1 LKEAFPEG
9 SDKIYRGAAVRS
21 DQGLTSTAKSR
32 DFEGEPQFFSEDR
45 SQAEQYA
52 KSSAGGRETVGAD
65 YADRSSGVYEMAY
78 PPNTPRID
86 LDTRGSGFSN
96 IELFSEKTVPE
107 LESQASEL
115 KEVLKTAKN
124 PAVRSNA
131 AYNLDYIQEA
141 LKYIKENPTP
151 RKVSSDAEVKEFIKR
166 YRDWV
171 DKSGEAAIPGGMLTD
186 DIAMFMEDN
195 PDLYDRIVM
204 RGLDDESIGDVNIIN
219 AGKAPF
225 PKSLK
230 GNVGTFDLNDPNV
243 FKAMLPIV
251 GAAAAVRASRGKVEE
266 NSMFAGGKIKVKKK
280 AQQGMRVL
288 TGDPK
293 KVKALDAQGNV
304 IYVDDPEMGHDVP
317 QDSLDVDMLKRG
329 ISMAESLGGVLMM
342 NPESSATGLY
352 GQLWNE
358 VKDMPQLK
366 GYDRDRFAKDLEKQ
380 EEIFNLRLDEGISGP
395 SLRRNA
401 LELTEEYA
409 PQLGEDWGYSLNDV
423 AALTNYIG
431 RQGTREYFASIR
443 DGEKYEVPGTN
454 LHPEEYLDKFRR
466 GSIAQID

>member
-1 LKEAFPEG
+1 M
-9 SDKIYRGAAVRS
+9 I
-21 DQGLTSTAKSR
+21 
-32 DFEGEPQFFSEDR
+32 
-45 SQAEQYA
+45 
-52 KSSAGGRETVGAD
+52 
-65 YADRSSGVYEMAY
+65 
-78 PPNTPRID
+78 
-86 LDTRGSGFSN
+86 
-96 IELFSEKTVPE
+96 
-107 LESQASEL
+107 
-115 KEVLKTAKN
+115 
-124 PAVRSNA
+124 
-131 AYNLDYIQEA
+131 
-141 LKYIKENPTP
+141 
-151 RKVSSDAEVKEFIKR
+151 
-166 YRDWV
+166 
-171 DKSGEAAIPGGMLTD
+171 
-186 DIAMFMEDN
+186 
-195 PDLYDRIVM
+195 
-204 RGLDDESIGDVNIIN
+204 
-219 AGKAPF
+219 
-225 PKSLK
+225 
-230 GNVGTFDLNDPNV
+230 
-243 FKAMLPIV
+243 
-251 GAAAAVRASRGKVEE
+251 
-266 NSMFAGGKIKVKKK
+266 VKKNRF

-366 GYDRDRFAKDLEKQ
+366 GYDRERFAKDLEKQ

>member
-1 LKEAFPEG
+1 MILK
-9 SDKIYRGAAVRS
+9 
-21 DQGLTSTAKSR
+21 
-32 DFEGEPQFFSEDR
+32 
-45 SQAEQYA
+45 
-52 KSSAGGRETVGAD
+52 
-65 YADRSSGVYEMAY
+65 
-78 PPNTPRID
+78 
-86 LDTRGSGFSN
+86 
-96 IELFSEKTVPE
+96 KT
-107 LESQASEL
+107 
-115 KEVLKTAKN
+115 
-124 PAVRSNA
+124 
-131 AYNLDYIQEA
+131 
-141 LKYIKENPTP
+141 
-151 RKVSSDAEVKEFIKR
+151 
-166 YRDWV
+166 
-171 DKSGEAAIPGGMLTD
+171 
-186 DIAMFMEDN
+186 
-195 PDLYDRIVM
+195 
-204 RGLDDESIGDVNIIN
+204 
-219 AGKAPF
+219 
-225 PKSLK
+225 
-230 GNVGTFDLNDPNV
+230 
-243 FKAMLPIV
+243 
-251 GAAAAVRASRGKVEE
+251 
-266 NSMFAGGKIKVKKK
+266 

-366 GYDRDRFAKDLEKQ
+366 GYDRERFAKDLEKQ

-431 RQGTREYFASIR
+431 RQGTRRYFASIR

>member
-1 LKEAFPEG
+1 MILK
-9 SDKIYRGAAVRS
+9 
-21 DQGLTSTAKSR
+21 
-32 DFEGEPQFFSEDR
+32 
-45 SQAEQYA
+45 
-52 KSSAGGRETVGAD
+52 
-65 YADRSSGVYEMAY
+65 
-78 PPNTPRID
+78 
-86 LDTRGSGFSN
+86 
-96 IELFSEKTVPE
+96 
-107 LESQASEL
+107 
-115 KEVLKTAKN
+115 
-124 PAVRSNA
+124 
-131 AYNLDYIQEA
+131 
-141 LKYIKENPTP
+141 
-151 RKVSSDAEVKEFIKR
+151 
-166 YRDWV
+166 
-171 DKSGEAAIPGGMLTD
+171 
-186 DIAMFMEDN
+186 
-195 PDLYDRIVM
+195 
-204 RGLDDESIGDVNIIN
+204 
-219 AGKAPF
+219 
-225 PKSLK
+225 
-230 GNVGTFDLNDPNV
+230 
-243 FKAMLPIV
+243 
-251 GAAAAVRASRGKVEE
+251 RA
-266 NSMFAGGKIKVKKK
+266 

-317 QDSLDVDMLKRG
+317 QDDLDVDLLKRG

-358 VKDMPQLK
+358 VKGMPQLR
-366 GYDRDRFAKDLEKQ
+366 GYDRERFAKDLEKQ
-380 EEIFNLRLDEGISGP
+380 EEIFNLRLNEGINGP

-431 RQGTREYFASIR
+431 RQGTRNYFASIR

>member
-1 LKEAFPEG
+1 MILK
-9 SDKIYRGAAVRS
+9 R
-21 DQGLTSTAKSR
+21 T
-32 DFEGEPQFFSEDR
+32 
-45 SQAEQYA
+45 
-52 KSSAGGRETVGAD
+52 
-65 YADRSSGVYEMAY
+65 
-78 PPNTPRID
+78 
-86 LDTRGSGFSN
+86 
-96 IELFSEKTVPE
+96 
-107 LESQASEL
+107 
-115 KEVLKTAKN
+115 
-124 PAVRSNA
+124 
-131 AYNLDYIQEA
+131 
-141 LKYIKENPTP
+141 
-151 RKVSSDAEVKEFIKR
+151 
-166 YRDWV
+166 
-171 DKSGEAAIPGGMLTD
+171 
-186 DIAMFMEDN
+186 
-195 PDLYDRIVM
+195 
-204 RGLDDESIGDVNIIN
+204 
-219 AGKAPF
+219 
-225 PKSLK
+225 
-230 GNVGTFDLNDPNV
+230 
-243 FKAMLPIV
+243 
-251 GAAAAVRASRGKVEE
+251 
-266 NSMFAGGKIKVKKK
+266 

-317 QDSLDVDMLKRG
+317 QDSLDVDLLKRG

-358 VKDMPQLK
+358 VKGMPQLK
-366 GYDRDRFAKDLEKQ
+366 GYDRERFAKDLEKQ

-401 LELTEEYA
+401 MELTEEYA

-431 RQGTREYFASIR
+431 RQGTRRYFASIR

>member
-1 LKEAFPEG
+1 M
-9 SDKIYRGAAVRS
+9 I
-21 DQGLTSTAKSR
+21 
-32 DFEGEPQFFSEDR
+32 
-45 SQAEQYA
+45 
-52 KSSAGGRETVGAD
+52 
-65 YADRSSGVYEMAY
+65 
-78 PPNTPRID
+78 
-86 LDTRGSGFSN
+86 
-96 IELFSEKTVPE
+96 
-107 LESQASEL
+107 
-115 KEVLKTAKN
+115 
-124 PAVRSNA
+124 
-131 AYNLDYIQEA
+131 
-141 LKYIKENPTP
+141 
-151 RKVSSDAEVKEFIKR
+151 
-166 YRDWV
+166 
-171 DKSGEAAIPGGMLTD
+171 
-186 DIAMFMEDN
+186 
-195 PDLYDRIVM
+195 
-204 RGLDDESIGDVNIIN
+204 
-219 AGKAPF
+219 
-225 PKSLK
+225 
-230 GNVGTFDLNDPNV
+230 
-243 FKAMLPIV
+243 
-251 GAAAAVRASRGKVEE
+251 
-266 NSMFAGGKIKVKKK
+266 VKKNRF

-317 QDSLDVDMLKRG
+317 QDSLDVDLLKRG

-366 GYDRDRFAKDLEKQ
+366 GYDRERFAKDLEKQ
-380 EEIFNLRLDEGISGP
+380 EEIFNLRLDEGINGP

>member
-1 LKEAFPEG
+1 MILK
-9 SDKIYRGAAVRS
+9 
-21 DQGLTSTAKSR
+21 
-32 DFEGEPQFFSEDR
+32 
-45 SQAEQYA
+45 
-52 KSSAGGRETVGAD
+52 
-65 YADRSSGVYEMAY
+65 
-78 PPNTPRID
+78 
-86 LDTRGSGFSN
+86 
-96 IELFSEKTVPE
+96 
-107 LESQASEL
+107 
-115 KEVLKTAKN
+115 
-124 PAVRSNA
+124 
-131 AYNLDYIQEA
+131 
-141 LKYIKENPTP
+141 
-151 RKVSSDAEVKEFIKR
+151 
-166 YRDWV
+166 
-171 DKSGEAAIPGGMLTD
+171 
-186 DIAMFMEDN
+186 
-195 PDLYDRIVM
+195 
-204 RGLDDESIGDVNIIN
+204 
-219 AGKAPF
+219 
-225 PKSLK
+225 
-230 GNVGTFDLNDPNV
+230 
-243 FKAMLPIV
+243 
-251 GAAAAVRASRGKVEE
+251 RA
-266 NSMFAGGKIKVKKK
+266 

-366 GYDRDRFAKDLEKQ
+366 GYDRERFAKDLEKQ

-431 RQGTREYFASIR
+431 RQGTRRYFASIR